1 MAFILIKH
9 RVEDFDKWMGALNER
24 ARPRLAPGALGAQL
38 MRNADDPN
46 EVVVLFKW
54 DTLENAR
61 WFAKSG
67 ALPEA
72 MQLPGDSGPTEIYF
86 LDEVD

>member
-1 MAFILIKH
+1 MH
-9 RVEDFDKWMGALNER
+9 SGAAGCGSSGDETVS
-24 ARPRLAPGALGAQL
+24 LAGGAGSYYITVLYYG
-38 MRNADDPN
+38 NADDPN